1 MPYYLAKVVNDA
13 VTLNYYQ
20 WQFHFLSQ
28 RLHCLQAMLVL
39 HIGVDI
45 GVIPQG
51 ADLIPLLS
59 PVFDGIG
66 GTVGTTAMN

>member
-1 MPYYLAKVVNDA
+1 
-13 VTLNYYQ
+13 
-20 WQFHFLSQ
+20 LSQ